1 MAAAD
6 ADPLTFLRVRELT
19 WLDLVLPDDTITELR
34 ALGSLATGG
43 GLAVVVAGPRG
54 VGKTIAVRAL
64 AEQLRLDT
72 WLVDC
77 RLLVELHGEST
88 PASLPDVL
96 SVAERPHA
104 VVLFHD
110 AEWLFEPA
118 AGEAGTRLVELAR
131 RRLPPTVLETRAPE
145 LLRSTA
151 GLPRV
156 DIPFPGEE
164 ARAELW
170 RRLAWRAHPLA
181 ELDVARLAAFPVAG
195 AAIEQALDRAVD
207 DAGGA
212 EPDTA
217 RLLAVLGI

>member
-6 ADPLTFLRVRELT
+6 ADPLAFLRVRELT
-19 WLDLVLPDDTITELR
+19 WLDLVLPDETITELQ
-34 ALGSLATGG
+34 ALASLAPRG

-72 WLVDC
+72 RLVDC

-88 PASLPDVL
+88 AASLPDVL

-118 AGEAGTRLVELAR
+118 AAEAGAVLVELAR
-131 RRLPPTVLETRAPE
+131 RRLPPTVLETRVPE
-145 LLRSTA
+145 LLQGTA
-151 GLPRV
+151 ELPRV
-156 DIPFPGEE
+156 DISFPGEE

-181 ELDVARLAAFPVAG
+181 ELDIARLAALPIAG
-195 AAIEQALDRAVD
+195 AEIEEALDRAVD

-217 RLLAVLGI
+217 RLLAALSA